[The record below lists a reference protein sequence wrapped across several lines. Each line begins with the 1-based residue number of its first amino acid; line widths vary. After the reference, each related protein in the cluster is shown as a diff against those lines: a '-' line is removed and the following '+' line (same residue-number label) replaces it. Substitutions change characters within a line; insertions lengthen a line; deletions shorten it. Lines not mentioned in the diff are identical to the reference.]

1 MAASTPELVGTA
13 RFPSRRA
20 ARHLPREL
28 RGVQLHE
35 VPSASPDEPA
45 VGIVEDPRRGHL
57 VAVARVEGGSF
68 ALAPAREQE
77 YRIDRWGR
85 LVAAL
90 AGSSEVVR
98 RVGWVSRSIPS
109 EVNLQLEYF
118 EEASDTRAG
127 PDLRDS
133 YLELLER
140 YAATADQRE
149 VLVWIAAARPER
161 RSLDERLERLASEM
175 HRLRGLLAGA
185 RIRVTEVLDRVELA
199 LAIRAG
205 FDPFNR
211 AARAEFTARVRRELP
226 ASLPEM
232 VEIAPGDIEERWREV
247 ACDGAL
253 HRVAWVKHWPT
264 TDVGALF
271 CMPLIVNPYVV
282 RAVAWVAELVDPGA
296 ALRNVGREA
305 IDARSDA
312 QALARVGQ
320 RPTITRR
327 QRWAGIDRR
336 ERELGA
342 GHAEVHHAAYVATT
356 VRGSDT
362 RALERAWRVT
372 EQNASAARMRLE
384 ILTRRQAQALS
395 MTVPLGRGLR

>member
-1 MAASTPELVGTA
+1 MAGSTGEPVATM

-28 RGVQLHE
+28 RGVRLHE
-35 VPSASPDEPA
+35 VPAAGPDEPA
-45 VGIVEDPRRGHL
+45 VGVVEDPRRGHL
-57 VAVARVEGGSF
+57 VAAARVEGGSF

-90 AGSSEVVR
+90 AGSGGVVR

-109 EVNLQLEYF
+109 EVNLQLDYF
-118 EEASDTRAG
+118 QEASDRCAG

-161 RSLDERLERLASEM
+161 GLLDERLERLAGELL
-175 HRLRGLLAGA
+175 RLRGLLAGA

-211 AARAEFTARVRRELP
+211 AARAEFVAQVRRELP
-226 ASLPEM
+226 EALSEM
-232 VEIAPGDIEERWREV
+232 VEIAPGDVEERWREV

-253 HRVAWVKHWPT
+253 HRVAWVKQWPT

-282 RAVAWVAELVDPGA
+282 RAVAWVAELVDPAA
-296 ALRNVGREA
+296 ALRNVSREA

-342 GHAEVHHAAYVATT
+342 GHAEVHHAAYIATS
-356 VRGSDT
+356 VRGDDT
-362 RALERAWRVT
+362 RELDRAWQVT
-372 EQNASAARMRLE
+372 EHNAAAARMRLE
-384 ILTRRQAQALS
+384 VLTRRQAQAL
-395 MTVPLGRGLR
+395 TLTLPLGRGLR